1 MSSIQL
7 TRGASDKSLSPTKQQ
22 AKIDDVR
29 KLIGPVADKLPVL
42 CSEASILRFLRAR
55 NWNTKKAS
63 KMLKETM
70 KWRLQHKPE
79 AIRWVRI
86 LFHCLCL
93 RVEVRVVSEVDLLI
107 TEDIAQEAETGKI
120 YRANFGDKLGRP
132 VLVMR
137 PGLQNTNSQT
147 GQIKYLVYCIENAIM
162 NMVQDQEQMVWL
174 VDFQGWKMGSI
185 SVKVTRETANI
196 LQDHYPER
204 LGMGILYNPPKI
216 FESFW
221 TIVKP
226 FLEPRTY
233 QKMKFLYS
241 NDPNSMKVVEEIFD
255 LDSLDVAFGGRNAAG
270 FNYEAYAQ
278 QMKEDDIKRL
288 NSLSSGCLSESS
300 QQQSTDL
307 DHGSNASDDVRL
319 SPIDAP
325 TAPNSKCIDEKTTK
339 GVSLNCK
346 DIQVAEA
353 AVAKQFQFLKLQRP
367 WFSGIFFQ
375 LFGLSSFVCSLFHL
389 ILALRLEIEKEIFLS
404 RGRWGLKEWSLEL
417 KSFPLLFS
425 FLVTASPVLV
435 CTAVLLGTLLSFGSP
450 NIPEIE
456 KQEEENVSH
465 EVSPLKTRAAEDDT
479 VVKRDFTDDDFVV
492 QRHVGK
498 GWDIVENAD
507 EKVTLVDNEV
517 NGVEEGDG
525 SVLYTPLV
533 NDDLDS
539 RDIHCENGVID
550 EVEGLLSHSLLEKTT
565 EIREEMLDSER
576 VSSMMREA
584 EESQHLLADVGDRN
598 LEVVDGKLTSDI
610 DDGPRDNELDSS
622 LVFSWQCAA
631 SGEDA
636 GDGGKDDDEDDD
648 DDDDDESSDSGSDG
662 AESSSPDASLA
673 DISLMLDEL
682 HPLLGLEATQPAHLS
697 RDGSDTASESSHGS
711 SNDESVESDEL
722 DNEGEGGNEE
732 EGDGAKGDK
741 EDESKSAIK
750 WTEDDQKILMDLG
763 TLEVE
768 RNLRLDKLIARR
780 RARKSAR
787 LMAEM
792 NLIDFDS
799 ADIPLNLAPIST
811 SRGNPFDLPYDSYG
825 DLGLPPI
832 PGSAP
837 SNLQPRRNPFDLPYD
852 SSEEKPDLKGDSFH
866 EELSGFNQRGTVSQ
880 RDTFFC
886 RHESFNVGSS
896 SLGVPRQELKW
907 KPYFV
912 LEQLVSEGASP
923 SLFQRQSSEVSES
936 KLSSVPDSESVSS
949 VVDEEDNEPNKQD
962 VSRETELIFNE
973 DRVSAGDEQESHA
986 SDEVESVDVDQ
997 VENRD
1002 VHHDVVEIT
1011 LGDGESQMEIE
1022 SMSEAGA
1029 ASYSEHNDS
1038 EAKNSDGHRDAVV
1051 ITLGDG
1057 GPAIS
1062 HVEFNAT
1069 EIHPRTEPAE
1079 EEDSSRSSLSSLSE
1093 IDEKIL
1099 DLRGGEFAG
1108 FEPRDHEVNESGI
1121 SKRPS
1126 FEESEFHFTSEVVG
1140 DNQHTE
1146 PIFYSSFHPPSV
1158 ETFLSFSSV
1167 SSNIGAEISEMGS
1180 PSMLV
1185 ESTGRKCEAH
1195 CEMAE
1200 LDTSSFQE
1208 IHACSS
1214 DLLNVNEQKARDL
1227 LEISEHDV
1235 TFNNSTGISST
1246 SADHNVSTIHES
1258 VVEYV
1263 SREAGSSSDES
1274 LEEDVPNK
1282 EESSIQNQLDLLSF
1296 GAEITL
1302 AVDKGMDDVMDSSPE
1317 EQEHQMHPDE
1327 SVEAETVNRHI
1338 VEMEDTPFEQ
1348 DELIQTECDQ
1358 MHLSN
1363 FDLNLDGHHDKGEEL
1378 SAMAL
1383 TYQHRP
1389 SNDVI
1394 SSTAEEP
1401 GYVVVDQ
1408 VQEVNPSGASLRE
1421 EHEKESEMDQ
1431 IHSPFSDSKTGTVLD
1446 SEMNVEGIP
1455 SISCYQDMSSS
1466 ENPSSESKEQLLFD
1480 KDELPIDEHDKQL
1493 EEPSMIATESRR
1505 EANDVNNDIIVYEV
1519 HESEDK
1525 LSMNS
1530 SSTTSE
1536 STYFPSESPK
1546 HTLPTD
1552 QEDLREMILKEIE
1565 SEGPDEHFS
1574 YVEVYAPHVDEE
1586 NNSEVNEI
1594 KEIDEAILSELDTVG
1609 DFNVGEMDLP
1619 EGSHVT
1625 YTESAMVPEDI
1636 GMKNKANV
1644 ELPVLEARSVEDIDL
1659 AFKQFHEGVDVE
1671 EVILPSMIE
1680 NQLDHA
1686 DTMSDLP
1693 VVEARSLEDIHNA
1706 LQQGPVPNSAQL
1718 LHSTE
1723 WRNGSSEVEQHDVV
1737 SYKEVE
1743 VSNAVSDIQESCDN
1757 TASEPENN
1765 EEVELKTET
1774 NVELPVLEA
1783 RSAEDIDLAFKQLHE
1798 GVDVEEVILP
1808 SMIGN
1813 RLDHVDTSSELSVV
1827 EARSLDDIHN
1837 AFQKGPEPNTAELPH
1852 STDLRNRSTEVE
1864 QHDVVSTKGIEV
1876 GKEAFGFQ
1884 EDRENA
1890 DAEPKNEY
1898 KEIEMETKVELPVVE
1913 ARSVEDIDLA
1923 FRQLNE
1929 GVDIEKLILPSIIEN
1944 QQGHADTNLDLPVVD
1959 ARSLEDIHATFQ
1971 QGSGSNQ
1978 VELPHSSGAVHD
1990 VVSIKEIDGSNAV
2003 SVVQGTSENAGGEPK
2018 NEYEDREE
2026 REMETKVALPVL
2038 EAKSVEDID
2047 LAFKQLH
2054 EGVDVEEVI
2063 LPSKIENLQV
2073 LSDPGSILPVIE
2085 ARSLEDIHSLFQQ
2098 GPESNPSELPH
2109 SSKKHDGV
2117 SVEEIEVS
2125 ENAVSWVQEHTE
2137 NAAGDPTQ
2145 EHEKSSEKSN
2155 LKLKGKKIKSH
2166 DSSSSS
2172 SSSDSE

>member
-1 MSSIQL
+1 MGL
-7 TRGASDKSLSPTKQQ
+7 ERMDFGVK
-22 AKIDDVR
+22 VR
-29 KLIGPVADKLPVL
+29 KY
-42 CSEASILRFLRAR
+42 
-55 NWNTKKAS
+55 
-63 KMLKETM
+63 M
-70 KWRLQHKPE
+70 
-79 AIRWVRI
+79 
-86 LFHCLCL
+86 
-93 RVEVRVVSEVDLLI
+93 VVSV
-107 TEDIAQEAETGKI
+107 
-120 YRANFGDKLGRP
+120 
-132 VLVMR
+132 
-137 PGLQNTNSQT
+137 
-147 GQIKYLVYCIENAIM
+147 
-162 NMVQDQEQMVWL
+162 
-174 VDFQGWKMGSI
+174 KMC
-185 SVKVTRETANI
+185 R
-196 LQDHYPER
+196 
-204 LGMGILYNPPKI
+204 
-216 FESFW
+216 
-221 TIVKP
+221 
-226 FLEPRTY
+226 
-233 QKMKFLYS
+233 
-241 NDPNSMKVVEEIFD
+241 
-255 LDSLDVAFGGRNAAG
+255 
-270 FNYEAYAQ
+270 
-278 QMKEDDIKRL
+278 
-288 NSLSSGCLSESS
+288 
-300 QQQSTDL
+300 
-307 DHGSNASDDVRL
+307 
-319 SPIDAP
+319 
-325 TAPNSKCIDEKTTK
+325 
-339 GVSLNCK
+339 
-346 DIQVAEA
+346 
-353 AVAKQFQFLKLQRP
+353 
-367 WFSGIFFQ
+367 
-375 LFGLSSFVCSLFHL
+375 SFVCNHPFLVGLVFFL
-389 ILALRLEIEKEIFLS
+389 IFLY
-404 RGRWGLKEWSLEL
+404 R
-417 KSFPLLFS
+417 SFPLLFS

-517 NGVEEGDG
+517 SGVEEGDG

-576 VSSMMREA
+576 VSIMREA

-598 LEVVDGKLTSDI
+598 LEVKLTSDI
-610 DDGPRDNELDSS
+610 DDGPRDDELDSS
-622 LVFSWQCAA
+622 LAFSWQFAA
-631 SGEDA
+631 GGEDA
-636 GDGGKDDDEDDD
+636 GDGGKNDDD
-648 DDDDDESSDSGSDG
+648 DDDDDDDNESSDSGSDG

-697 RDGSDTASESSHGS
+697 RDGSDAASESSHGS

-722 DNEGEGGNEE
+722 ENEGEGGNEE
-732 EGDGAKGDK
+732 EGEGAKGDK

-750 WTEDDQKILMDLG
+750 WTEDDQKILLDLG

-780 RARKSAR
+780 RARKSTR

-866 EELSGFNQRGTVSQ
+866 EEFSGFNQRGTVSQ
-880 RDTFFC
+880 RETFFC

-912 LEQLVSEGASP
+912 PEQLVSEGASP
-923 SLFQRQSSEVSES
+923 SLFQRQSSELSDS

-949 VVDEEDNEPNKQD
+949 VVDEEDSEPNKQD
-962 VSRETELIFNE
+962 VSRETELTFNE
-973 DRVSAGDEQESHA
+973 DRASAGDEQESHA

-1029 ASYSEHNDS
+1029 TSYSELNDS

-1051 ITLGDG
+1051 ITLGDR
-1057 GPAIS
+1057 GPAIT

-1069 EIHPRTEPAE
+1069 EIHPRPEPVE

-1093 IDEKIL
+1093 IDEKIV
-1099 DLRGGEFAG
+1099 DVRGGEFAG
-1108 FEPRDHEVNESGI
+1108 FEPRDHEVNESGV
-1121 SKRPS
+1121 SKQPS

-1167 SSNIGAEISEMGS
+1167 SSNIGTEISEMGS

-1185 ESTGRKCEAH
+1185 ESTDRKCEAH
-1195 CEMAE
+1195 GEMAE

-1214 DLLNVNEQKARDL
+1214 DLLNVNEQKAQDL
-1227 LEISEHDV
+1227 LEITEHDV
-1235 TFNNSTGISST
+1235 TFNGSTGISST
-1246 SADHNVSTIHES
+1246 SADHNVLTIHES

-1317 EQEHQMHPDE
+1317 EQEHQMHSDE
-1327 SVEAETVNRHI
+1327 SREAETVTRHL
-1338 VEMEDTPFEQ
+1338 VEMEDSPFDQ
-1348 DELIQTECDQ
+1348 DEFIHTECDQ
-1358 MHLSN
+1358 MHLSK

-1378 SAMAL
+1378 SSMAL

-1394 SSTAEEP
+1394 SSPAEEP

-1408 VQEVNPSGASLRE
+1408 VQEVNPSEASLRE

-1505 EANDVNNDIIVYEV
+1505 EANDVNNDVIVYEV
-1519 HESEDK
+1519 HDSEDK
-1525 LSMNS
+1525 LSMNL

-1536 STYFPSESPK
+1536 STSFPSESPE

-1552 QEDLREMILKEIE
+1552 QEDLREKILKEIE

-1574 YVEVYAPHVDEE
+1574 YVEVYAPHIDEE

-1680 NQLDHA
+1680 NQSDHA
-1686 DTMSDLP
+1686 DTKSDLP

-1718 LHSTE
+1718 PHSTE

-1737 SYKEVE
+1737 SYKEIE
-1743 VSNAVSDIQESCDN
+1743 VSNAVSGIQESCDN
-1757 TASEPENN
+1757 AASEPENN

-1813 RLDHVDTSSELSVV
+1813 RPDHVGTSSELPVV

-1864 QHDVVSTKGIEV
+1864 QQDAVSTKEIEV

-1884 EDRENA
+1884 ENHENA

-1898 KEIEMETKVELPVVE
+1898 EEIETETNVELPVLE
-1913 ARSVEDIDLA
+1913 ARSVEDKKLH
-1923 FRQLNE
+1923 E
-1929 GVDIEKLILPSIIEN
+1929 GVDVEELILPSMIEN
-1944 QQGHADTNLDLPVVD
+1944 QQGHADTNSDLPVVD
-1959 ARSLEDIHATFQ
+1959 ARSLEDIHAAFQ
-1971 QGSGSNQ
+1971 QGPGSN
-1978 VELPHSSGAVHD
+1978 E
-1990 VVSIKEIDGSNAV
+1990 
-2003 SVVQGTSENAGGEPK
+2003 GTSDNAGGEPK

-2098 GPESNPSELPH
+2098 GPESNPAELPH

-2137 NAAGDPTQ
+2137 NAAGHPTQ
-2145 EHEKSSEKSN
+2145 EHEESSEKSN

-2166 DSSSSS
+2166 DSSLSS